1 MDHGHYCN
9 VKGKHR
15 YCDDGDCAVAQED
28 AEKGVDR
35 K

>member
-1 MDHGHYCN
+1 MDHGHYYN
-9 VKGKHR
+9 VKGKR
-15 YCDDGDCAVAQED
+15 KYCGGDECAVVQED